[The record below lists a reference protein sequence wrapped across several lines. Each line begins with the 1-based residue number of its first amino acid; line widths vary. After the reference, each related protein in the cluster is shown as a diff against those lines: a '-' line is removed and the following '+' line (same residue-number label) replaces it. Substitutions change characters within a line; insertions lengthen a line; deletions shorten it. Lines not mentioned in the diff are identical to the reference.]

1 MKRERIYQ
9 GVILFM
15 LVGFILYFNS
25 VSKNYNVLLL
35 VNDELTGLVE
45 EHKVNNEE
53 TVKQWEYKFNNLQFE
68 YNNLLREKHKLE
80 DRLGE
85 TDIPVYR
92 FTEAEIEL
100 IALCVEAEAG
110 YYKNAP
116 KGQEYVTQVI
126 LNRLHS
132 SRFPDSVDEVI
143 YQKTGGVPQFSVAH
157 NGMMNNR
164 EAHTETL
171 LNVYRTIL
179 HGTDLP
185 EYVTYFCSSNVA
197 EKISSNLEF
206 YTVADGTAFAY
217 VRRN

>member
-25 VSKNYNVLLL
+25 VSKNYNDLLL

-45 EHKVNNEE
+45 EQRTNNEE
-53 TVKQWEYKFNNLQFE
+53 TVKQWEQKYNNLQINYGE
-68 YNNLLREKHKLE
+68 LLRDNYKLE
-80 DRLGE
+80 ARLGE

-92 FTEAEIEL
+92 FTEAEIDL
-100 IALCVEAEAG
+100 LALCVEAEAG
-110 YYKNAP
+110 HCDT
-116 KGQEYVTQVI
+116 GQRYVTQVI

-132 SRFPDSVDEVI
+132 NKFPNSIDEII
-143 YQKTGGVPQFSVAH
+143 YQRTGSVPQFSVAY
-157 NGMMNNR
+157 NGMMDNK
-164 EAHTETL
+164 EAQTETL

-197 EKISSNLEF
+197 EKVSNNLSL
-206 YTVADGTAFAY
+206 YTEVDGTAFAY
-217 VRRN
+217 ARRN

>member
-1 MKRERIYQ
+1 MKREKVYQ
-9 GVILFM
+9 AVIL
-15 LVGFILYFNS
+15 GFLLFFISSNNNFN
-25 VSKNYNVLLL
+25 NLLA
-35 VNDELTGLVE
+35 VNNELTGLVE
-45 EHKVNNEE
+45 EQRIKNEE
-53 TVKQWEYKFNNLQFE
+53 TTKQWEQKFNNLQFE
-68 YNNLLREKHKLE
+68 YDELLKKNYRLE
-80 DRLGE
+80 ARLEE

-132 SRFPDSVDEVI
+132 SSFPDSIDEVI

-164 EAHTETL
+164 EIQLETL

-217 VRRN
+217 DRRNKYE